1 MEPGQRSKPE
11 AQLFGSSMDAAT
23 SELEQER
30 LISRLISATIAA
42 RRVLSIFE
50 PEASQRVRIGFE
62 ELGAAFEEITCA
74 RATLE
79 KVPADSPDPLSKAVA
94 EYRAALEQLRPHL
107 PRFEGW
113 LSVER
118 ARLADRR
125 THAASV
131 SEWADATLKT
141 R

>member
-1 MEPGQRSKPE
+1 
-11 AQLFGSSMDAAT
+11 MDAAI
-23 SELEQER
+23 SQLEQER
-30 LISRLISATIAA
+30 LLSRLISATIAA

-50 PEASQRVRIGFE
+50 PEASQQVRIGFE

-74 RATLE
+74 RATLA
-79 KVPADSPDPLSKAVA
+79 KVPSDPPEPLGKAVE
-94 EYRAALEQLRPHL
+94 EYRTALEELRPHL

-125 THAASV
+125 THAAAV
-131 SEWADATLKT
+131 SEWADATQKL

>member
-1 MEPGQRSKPE
+1 MGGAISQ
-11 AQLFGSSMDAAT
+11 
-23 SELEQER
+23 LEQEG

-74 RATLE
+74 QATLE
-79 KVPADSPDPLSKAVA
+79 RVPPNPPEPLSQAVA
-94 EYRAALEQLRPHL
+94 EYRAALERLKPHL

-118 ARLADRR
+118 ARLEHRQ
-125 THAASV
+125 THAAAV
-131 SEWADATLKT
+131 SEWANATEKML
-141 R
+141 

>member
-1 MEPGQRSKPE
+1 MQPGQKLKAKP
-11 AQLFGSSMDAAT
+11 APWFDSMDAVI
-23 SELEQER
+23 SQLEQER
-30 LISRLISATIAA
+30 LISRLISATIAV

-79 KVPADSPDPLSKAVA
+79 RVPPSPPEPLSQAVA
-94 EYRAALEQLRPHL
+94 EYRAVLEQLRPHL

-125 THAASV
+125 THAAAV
-131 SEWADATLKT
+131 SEWADATRKT

>member
-1 MEPGQRSKPE
+1 MDPE
-11 AQLFGSSMDAAT
+11 ISHP
-23 SELEQER
+23 EQER
-30 LISRLISATIAA
+30 LLSRVISATIAA

-79 KVPADSPDPLSKAVA
+79 KVPQDPPEPLGKAVA
-94 EYRAALEQLRPHL
+94 EYRAVLEQLRPHL

-118 ARLADRR
+118 ARLGNRHEHINSVENWLD
-125 THAASV
+125 TH
-131 SEWADATLKT
+131 DQT

>member
-1 MEPGQRSKPE
+1 MDPE
-11 AQLFGSSMDAAT
+11 ISHP
-23 SELEQER
+23 EQER
-30 LISRLISATIAA
+30 LLSRVISATIAA

-79 KVPADSPDPLSKAVA
+79 KVPQDPPETLSKALA
-94 EYRAALEQLRPHL
+94 EYRAALEELRPHL

-125 THAASV
+125 THAAAV
-131 SEWADATLKT
+131 SEWVDATRKT